1 MNGSRKYHKSYII
14 DGTSSSDGFI
24 RYHLG
29 MNI

>member
-14 DGTSSSDGFI
+14 DGTSSDGFI